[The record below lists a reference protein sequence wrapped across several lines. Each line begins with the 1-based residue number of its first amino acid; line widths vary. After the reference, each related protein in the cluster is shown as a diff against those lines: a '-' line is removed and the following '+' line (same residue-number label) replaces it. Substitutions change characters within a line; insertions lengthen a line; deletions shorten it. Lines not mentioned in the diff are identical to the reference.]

1 MNGGGSSNV
10 FMDFTSTG
18 SFDISTLVFTTANTL
33 TTGTSYK
40 FRVIATTV
48 VGDSIASDDSASIY
62 AAIIPGVPLNL
73 AKKTAST

>member
-10 FMDFTSTG
+10 YSDITSAG
-18 SFDISTLVFTTANTL
+18 SFSSSTLVFTTANTL

-40 FRVIATTV
+40 FRVVATTV
-48 VGDSIASDDSASIY
+48 VGDSIASSDSASIY
-62 AAIIPGVPLNL
+62 AAIIPGVPLGL